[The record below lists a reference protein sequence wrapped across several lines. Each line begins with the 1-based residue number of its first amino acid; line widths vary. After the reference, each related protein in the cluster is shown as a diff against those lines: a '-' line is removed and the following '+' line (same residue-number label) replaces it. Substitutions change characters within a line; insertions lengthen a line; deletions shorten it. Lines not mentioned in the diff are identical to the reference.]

1 MFISFTGDQTKHLCE
16 ELRMKIDTIEG
27 KLIAVE
33 TENIRLKKSIDIL
46 VEEMSNHRTSKGN

>member
-1 MFISFTGDQTKHLCE
+1 MFISFTGDQTKHSCE